1 MLLFIILV
9 LILSIPPV
17 QTALGKYVTNWVND
31 DFGTNINIGK
41 VGLQFNGDVELKEI
55 YIEDYKKDTL
65 IAIQELNTSILNYRN
80 LSNGKL
86 NFGDIDIYDLTF
98 NIKTYKGE
106 DDTNLDVFV
115 ARFDED
121 NPRPE
126 KSGFLLS
133 SSDVSIYDSTF
144 RLIDENR
151 ETQNVLEFNDLNV
164 NATNF
169 VIDGSDVKTRINT
182 LAFKDSRGAHVQNL
196 MTDFEYTLTYMN
208 FNNLIIKTEKSTLKG
223 QLRFDYNREDFKEF
237 EDKVQVTADFTD
249 SEVALND
256 LNTFYNEFGVDQKAK
271 FNVNL
276 TGTLNDLNA
285 NNLQLNA
292 SGKTQIFGD
301 LNFKNLFSRAE
312 GDFSMNGRYDNLTS
326 NYYDLKA
333 LLPNI
338 LGESIPSVFS
348 KLGDFRIT
356 GTSYIT
362 DTTIDANLRINT
374 SLGIIISDMKMTHV
388 DDIDN
393 ADYIGNVVFDAFD
406 LGVLLNDPNVKTTSF
421 DLDVNG
427 KGFTVENLST
437 QVTGK
442 VFQIEYNDY
451 NYQDI
456 DVSGKLGNQVFN
468 GLLESKDENF
478 KFKFNGLADLSQD
491 IKSFDF
497 NADVAYANLKALH
510 FIEKDS
516 ISIFKGNVTMSMKG
530 SGVDDAFGTLNFK
543 NTTYINENDD
553 YYFEDF
559 IVTSTFSGT
568 QRTLKINS
576 PDIIEGTMKGDFRF
590 KDLAKLAENS
600 VGSIYANYSPYQIET
615 DQYVEFN
622 FKIYNKIVEA
632 FYNDLELGPNTTI
645 KGRIETNEKNFNL
658 TFKSPHIK
666 LKDYFASDLSL
677 LVDNSNPVFNTYIE
691 IDSLRTNFY
700 NVSDFSLINVT
711 QRDTLFIKSEFKG
724 GKQNTDDFDL
734 SLYYTINEEQK
745 SVVGFRKS
753 DITFKGNTWT
763 INEEKNN
770 ANKITF
776 DRSLVS
782 FDIDTIIMTHFDEQ
796 IELYGKIEDANTKDL
811 NLNFTDV
818 DLTKITPRID
828 SLSLAG
834 NVNGQL
840 KVLQNDGVYMP
851 SSNVIIS
858 DLRANKYELGEL
870 KANVVGNES
879 LTNYIVD
886 LNLKNDN
893 LKSLAAKGTID
904 VSDSNSSIN
913 LDVNFDEFLLDP
925 LNPFGEGIITNIR
938 GLVTGNAKVTGSLK
952 DPQINGDLL
961 LDNAG
966 LTIPYLNV
974 DYSFDF
980 DSRVKLES
988 QKFIFQDV
996 EITDSEYFSKAILNG
1011 FIGHKNFSDWKLGL
1025 EIDTSRLLVL
1035 DTEYDEEELYY
1046 GTAFVDGQADIIG
1059 PTDALKI
1066 EFNGNTAQGTVF
1078 KIPLSDLETY
1088 GDNSYIHFLTPEEK
1102 NMRGKGDVIRENV
1115 FKGLQLQ
1122 FNLYVNPYA
1131 DIEIVID
1138 KNSGSTIQG
1147 KGNGNLLFDINTNGK
1162 FQMFGDF
1169 QITEGTYN
1177 FAYGGL
1183 VQKKLTV
1190 VPGGSIRWEGDPLK
1204 AQIGLTAIYK
1214 AQANP
1219 SVLLDNPINRNIDV
1233 EVKINLAGQLE
1244 QPDPDFSFDFPNV
1257 DSNIRSEL
1265 EYRLETKESREFQ
1278 ALNVLSFGSFA
1289 SEFNL
1294 GQSAYGTI
1302 SDRVNSLFNSILG
1315 NDGSDKINIGVN
1327 YQVGQQTTEYETN
1340 DEIGLTLS
1348 TKISDRVLVNGK
1360 VGVPIGGVSETVI
1373 AGDVQIDVLL
1383 NEEGTLTAKF
1393 FNRENNIRNFG
1404 EEIGYTQGVGLSYN
1418 VEFDT
1423 FKELIKIIFTGKNK
1437 PKEKL
1442 KELKSKEEEEKLL
1455 PDFINMKSEKEK
1467 KDK

>member
-1 MLLFIILV
+1 MLLFVILV
-9 LILSIPPV
+9 LILSIPSV
-17 QTALGKYVTNWVND
+17 QTSLGKRLTKMLND

-55 YIEDYKKDTL
+55 YVEDYKKDTL
-65 IAIQELNTSILNYRN
+65 IAIQELNTSILNYKN
-80 LSNGKL
+80 LANGKL
-86 NFGDIDIYDLTF
+86 NFGDIDIYNLIF

-106 DDTNLDVFV
+106 EDTNLDVFV
-115 ARFDED
+115 ERFEED
-121 NPRPE
+121 NPSQE

-133 SSDVSIYDSTF
+133 SSDVSIYDGTF
-144 RLIDENR
+144 RLIDDNK
-151 ETQNVLEFNDLNV
+151 TTPKVLEFNDLSI
-164 NATNF
+164 NATDF
-169 VIDGSDVKTRINT
+169 VIDGSDVRTRINT
-182 LAFKDSRGAHVQNL
+182 LAFKDSRGVHIQNL

-208 FNNLIIKTEKSTLKG
+208 FNNLNIKTDKSILKG
-223 QLRFDYNREDFKEF
+223 RLRFDYNREDFKDF
-237 EDKVQVTADFTD
+237 EDKVQVTADFSD

-256 LNTFYNEFGVDQKAK
+256 LNAFYNEFGIDQKAK

-292 SGKTQIFGD
+292 SGRTQIFGD
-301 LNFKNLFSRAE
+301 LNFKNLFSSAE
-312 GDFSMNGRYDNLTS
+312 SDFSMTGRYDNLSS

-333 LLPNI
+333 LLPNV

-348 KLGDFRIT
+348 KLGDFKIT

-362 DTTIDANLRINT
+362 DTTIDADIKINT
-374 SLGIIISDMKMTHV
+374 NLGLIVSDMKMTHV

-393 ADYIGNVVFDAFD
+393 ANYLGNVVFDEFN
-406 LGVLLNDPNVKTTSF
+406 LGALLNDPNIKTTSF
-421 DLDVNG
+421 NLDVNG
-427 KGFTVENLST
+427 KGFTIQNLST
-437 QVTGK
+437 QISGE
-442 VFQIEYNDY
+442 VFHIEYNEY

-456 DVSGKLGNQVFN
+456 EVSGKLGNQIFN
-468 GLLESKDENF
+468 GFLESKDENF
-478 KFKFNGLADLSQD
+478 KFTFNGLADLSQD

-497 NADVAYANLKALH
+497 DADVAYANLKALN
-510 FIEKDS
+510 FIEKDNVS
-516 ISIFKGNVTMSMKG
+516 VFKGDIKMSMKA
-530 SGVDDAFGTLNFK
+530 SSIDDAFGTINFK
-543 NTTYINENDD
+543 NTTYINQNDE
-553 YYFEDF
+553 YFFEDF
-559 IVTSTFSGT
+559 AITSVFEDQ
-568 QRTLKINS
+568 QRTLQINS
-576 PDIIEGTMKGDFRF
+576 PDIIEGTMKGNFKF
-590 KDLAKLAENS
+590 KDLGKLAENS
-600 VGSIYANYSPYQIET
+600 VGSIYTNYSPHQIET

-632 FYNDLELGPNTTI
+632 FYHDLKLGPNTTI
-645 KGRIETNEKNFNL
+645 KGRMETNEKNFNL

-666 LKDYFASDLSL
+666 LKEYFAKDLSV

-691 IDSLRTNFY
+691 IDSLSSKFY
-700 NVSDFSLINVT
+700 KVSDFSLINVT

-734 SLYYTINEEQK
+734 SLFYTINEAQNSVIGFQK
-745 SVVGFRKS
+745 SN
-753 DITFKGNTWT
+753 ITFKENTWT

-770 ANKITF
+770 ANKIII
-776 DRSLVS
+776 DRNLES
-782 FDIDTIIMTHFDEQ
+782 FDIDNIVMTHFNEQ
-796 IELYGKIEDANTKDL
+796 IELFGAIENTDTKDV
-811 NLNFTDV
+811 NLKFTNV
-818 DLTKITPRID
+818 DLTKITPRVD
-828 SLSLAG
+828 SLTLAG
-834 NVNGQL
+834 RVNGGL
-840 KVLQNDGVYMP
+840 KILQKEGVYLP
-851 SSNVIIS
+851 NSNITINE
-858 DLRANKYELGEL
+858 LRANNFELGDL
-870 KANVVGNES
+870 TADISGNES
-879 LTNYIVD
+879 LTNYTVD
-886 LNLKNDN
+886 LNLENDGI
-893 LKSLAAKGTID
+893 KSLNASGTID
-904 VSDSNSSIN
+904 VSDTNSNID
-913 LDVNFDEFLLDP
+913 LEVNFEEFLLDP

-938 GLVTGNAKVTGSLK
+938 GLVTGNASITGRLDS
-952 DPQINGDLL
+952 PQINGELL

-980 DSRVKLES
+980 DSRVTLES
-988 QKFIFQDV
+988 QKFVFHDV
-996 EITDSEYFSKAILNG
+996 DITDSEYFSKATLNG
-1011 FIGHKNFSDWKLGL
+1011 FIKHKNFSDWELGL

-1046 GTAFVDGQADIIG
+1046 GTAFVTGKADIIG

-1066 EFNGNTAQGTVF
+1066 EFNGSTAQGTVF

-1088 GDNSYIHFLTPEEK
+1088 GDNSYIRFLSPEEK
-1102 NMRGKGDVIRENV
+1102 AAKKNGEVALENLV
-1115 FKGLQLQ
+1115 KGLELE
-1122 FNLYVNPYA
+1122 FNLFVNPYA

-1138 KNSGSTIQG
+1138 KNSGSTIHG
-1147 KGNGNLLFDINTNGK
+1147 NGNGNLLFDINTNGK

-1169 QITEGTYN
+1169 QIVEGTYN

-1183 VQKKLTV
+1183 VQKELTV

-1204 AQIGLTAIYK
+1204 AQIGLSAIYK

-1244 QPDPDFSFDFPNV
+1244 QPDPDFTFNFPNV
-1257 DSNIRSEL
+1257 DSNIKSEL

-1278 ALNVLSFGSFA
+1278 ALNVLSFGTFA

-1315 NDGSDKINIGVN
+1315 NDGTEKINIGVN
-1327 YQVGQQTTEYETN
+1327 YQAGQQTAEYETS

-1348 TKISDRVLVNGK
+1348 TKISDRVLINGK

-1423 FKELIKIIFTGKNK
+1423 FKELVQIIFTGKNK
-1437 PKEKL
+1437 KKKQSKAE
-1442 KELKSKEEEEKLL
+1442 KSKENDENLL
-1455 PDFINMKSEKEK
+1455 PDFINIKSEKDK
-1467 KDK
+1467 KSN